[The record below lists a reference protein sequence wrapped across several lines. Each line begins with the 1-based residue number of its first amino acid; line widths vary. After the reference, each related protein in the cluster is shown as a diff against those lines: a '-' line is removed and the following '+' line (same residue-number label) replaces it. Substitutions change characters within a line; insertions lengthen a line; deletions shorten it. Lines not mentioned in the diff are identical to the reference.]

1 MNLTLN
7 NVSERTLRTIYSE
20 LLGEYEAAEQ
30 ARDDAREDYD
40 QKQAAFEQVAND
52 LRAIKQAITPAVQET
67 TVLSDDGSRLY
78 LVKRFADRAPG
89 EQDSCSCPSFQYQC
103 GLDALGQCK
112 HIRKA
117 IQRGSLI

>member
-1 MNLTLN
+1 MTTIYLD
-7 NVSERTLRTIYSE
+7 VSERTLRIIYSE
-20 LLGEYEAAEQ
+20 LLGVYEAAEQ
-30 ARDDAREDYD
+30 ERDDAKAVLAE
-40 QKQAAFEQVAND
+40 KQAAFEEVSNTMSIIK
-52 LRAIKQAITPAVQET
+52 RALLPAVQET

-89 EQDSCSCPSFQYQC
+89 EQDTCSCPSFQYQR

-117 IQRGSLI
+117 IQRGSLV